1 MSVGLEMDWDLPTG
15 EGMVNFM
22 RSRMMKIIGMM
33 RRIWKMKSARDFEN
47 YHPQFQHYWE
57 DFRLNHDRRGLG
69 YQPLDELTKRMKVDM
84 SDFYGKLEPD
94 AFEDW
99 LTAIEDYFD

>member
-33 RRIWKMKSARDFEN
+33 RRIWKMKSPDILRIIT
-47 YHPQFQHYWE
+47 
-57 DFRLNHDRRGLG
+57 LNFSIT
-69 YQPLDELTKRMKVDM
+69 EKTFV
-84 SDFYGKLEPD
+84 
-94 AFEDW
+94 
-99 LTAIEDYFD
+99 